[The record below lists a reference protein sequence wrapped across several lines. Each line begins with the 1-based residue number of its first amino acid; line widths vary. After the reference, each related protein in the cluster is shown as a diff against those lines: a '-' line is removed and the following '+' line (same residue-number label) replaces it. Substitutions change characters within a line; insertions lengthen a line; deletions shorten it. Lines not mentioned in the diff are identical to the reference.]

1 MPNFIDRRLNPKD
14 RSLGNRQRFLKRVH
28 DELKRTINDRVKSDR
43 IVDVDAAHGVPV
55 PKGGAD
61 EPSFRNSSTSGE
73 RHYVLPGNESFSAG
87 DRIGKPDGGG
97 QGAGRGAGR
106 GEGDDDFLFVL
117 TRDEVLDLFFE
128 DLELPDMVKLNLK
141 ETVTYKPHRV
151 GFTTSGTPSNIN
163 VGRTMRNSFGRRIA
177 LHRPSEIER
186 QRIIDEIASLETEDK
201 PSQPQPQPQP
211 QRRRL
216 AALRDELEALERRR
230 KRIAYVDPVD
240 VRFNRFER
248 QPLPNAN
255 AVMFCLM
262 DVSASM
268 GEREKDL
275 AKRFFVLLHL
285 FLKRRYDRIDIVFIR
300 HTDEAREVD
309 EETFFFSK
317 QSGGTVVSTAL
328 EEMQR
333 IILDRYPSNIWN
345 IYAAQAS
352 DGDNAM
358 GDSEL
363 CAQLLRDEL
372 MKLCQYYAY
381 VEIIDERESD
391 IFGTTDNGTALW
403 RAYRTVDGAIPNFQ
417 MTRIARPAD
426 IYPVFRK
433 LFARHKAVQAR
444 R

>member
-28 DELKRTINDRVKSDR
+28 DELKRSINDRVKSDR

-61 EPSFRNSSTSGE
+61 EPSFRNSSASGE
-73 RHYVLPGNESFSAG
+73 RQYVLPGNESFSAG
-87 DRIGKPDGGG
+87 DRIGKPDGGGG

-177 LHRPSEIER
+177 LHRPSEMER
-186 QRIIDEIASLETEDK
+186 QGIVDEIAALEAEEN
-201 PSQPQPQPQP
+201 PSQP

-216 AALRDELEALERRR
+216 ATLRDDLEALERRR

-285 FLKRRYDRIDIVFIR
+285 FLKRRYERIDIVFIR

-328 EEMQR
+328 EEMKR
-333 IILDRYPSNIWN
+333 IVLDRYPSNIWN

-352 DGDNAM
+352 DGDNASR
-358 GDSEL
+358 DSER
-363 CAQLLRDEL
+363 CASILTSEL
-372 MKLCQYYAY
+372 MRLCQYYAY

>member
-1 MPNFIDRRLNPKD
+1 MPHFIDRRLNPKD

-28 DELKRTINDRVKSDR
+28 DELKRSIRDQVKTDR
-43 IVDVDAAHGVPV
+43 IADVDAAHGVPV
-55 PKGGAD
+55 PRRGAD
-61 EPSFRNSSTSGE
+61 EPTFRNSPASGQ
-73 RHYVLPGNESFSAG
+73 RDYVLPGNETFSPG
-87 DRIGKPDGGG
+87 DRLGKPDGGG
-97 QGAGRGAGR
+97 GAGSRGAGR
-106 GEGDDDFLFVL
+106 GESDDEFLFVL
-117 TRDEVLDLFFE
+117 SREEVLDLFFE

-177 LHRPSEIER
+177 LRRPSEKEFLTLAA
-186 QRIIDEIASLETEDK
+186 EMAALEGEANPT
-201 PSQPQPQPQP
+201 QQ

-216 AALRDELEALERRR
+216 ALAREEMERLERRR

-248 QPLPNAN
+248 QPMPNAS

-285 FLKRRYDRIDIVFIR
+285 FLKRRYERIDIVFIR

-309 EETFFFSK
+309 EETFFFSR
-317 QSGGTVVSTAL
+317 QSGGTIVSTAL

-333 IILDRYPSNIWN
+333 IILDRYPSNLWN

-352 DGDNAM
+352 DGDNAA
-358 GDSEL
+358 GDSER

-381 VEIIDERESD
+381 IEIIAERESE
-391 IFGTTDNGTALW
+391 IFGSTDNGTSLW
-403 RAYRTVDGAIPNFQ
+403 RAYRTVDGAAPHFQ

-433 LFARHKAVQAR
+433 LFARQPVQLR